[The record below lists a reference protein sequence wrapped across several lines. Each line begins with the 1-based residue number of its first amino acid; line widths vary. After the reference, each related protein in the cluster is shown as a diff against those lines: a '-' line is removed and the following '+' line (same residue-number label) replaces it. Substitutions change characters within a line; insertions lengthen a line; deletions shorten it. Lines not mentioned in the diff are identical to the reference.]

1 MDQTNEPLISSA
13 EPINYVHTLHEAL
26 KHRGEDVSYAYVM
39 GVSGEAFRFLYNRS
53 DPEAGMKTF
62 FQNPL
67 RAACRSLGYKHEVAH
82 DETYQSASERL
93 QENIRTGKPALIP
106 FGDSCPF
113 VSEHAAPGQLV
124 CQNGYR
130 YELSTTDLHT
140 KWEPHNGFLE
150 LGPKGYYQFIIGER
164 EREPKPRDAALGALR
179 GAKKMM
185 RARQKVQ
192 GCAMGLAAYYELIA
206 QLRGMLS
213 RRKPLTSHDVG
224 RIAQWNG
231 RPISQAIS
239 TRQLTVEY
247 LELVREN
254 FKDEELEHFDKAIAS
269 YHNVGAMLCKLR
281 KVLPSADTSPN
292 TKSPSDE
299 KSKARTSI
307 SSRFRNQAPMFVQPR
322 SKNGQAV
329 VKEFKPKCRLAIKV
343 LLKIV
348 RAETKAI
355 SEIEEILQLSEKMKM

>member
-1 MDQTNEPLISSA
+1 MDKINEPLISST

-82 DETYQSASERL
+82 DESYQSASERL
-93 QENIRTGKPALIP
+93 EENIRTGKPALIP

-113 VSEHAAPGQLV
+113 VSEHETPGRLV

-130 YELSTTDLHT
+130 YELSTADLHT
-140 KWEPHNGFLE
+140 KWEPHHGFLE
-150 LGPKGYYQFIIGER
+150 LGPKGYYQFIIGDR
-164 EREPKPRDAALGALR
+164 EREPKPRETALGALR

-192 GCAMGLAAYYELIA
+192 GCAMGLAAYYEFIS
-206 QLRGMLS
+206 QLQGMLS
-213 RRKPLTSHDVG
+213 RRKPLTPHDVA

-254 FKDEELEHFDKAIAS
+254 FEKEELEHLDRAIAL
-269 YHNVGAMLCKLR
+269 YRKIGALLCRLR
-281 KVLPSADTSPN
+281 AVLPSADTSPN
-292 TKSPSDE
+292 TKLPSDE
-299 KSKARTSI
+299 RSKARVSI
-307 SSRFRNQAPMFVQPR
+307 SRLFRIQAPMFVQRQPASGR
-322 SKNGQAV
+322 TV

-343 LLKIV
+343 LLRIV
-348 RAETKAI
+348 QAETKAI
-355 SEIEEILQLSEKMKM
+355 SEIEKILQLSEKMKM